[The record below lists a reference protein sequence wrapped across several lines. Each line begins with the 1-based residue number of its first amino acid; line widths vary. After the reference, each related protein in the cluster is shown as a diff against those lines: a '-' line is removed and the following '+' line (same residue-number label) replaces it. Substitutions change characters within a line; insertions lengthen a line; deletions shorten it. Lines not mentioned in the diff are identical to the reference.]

1 MITKC
6 PECDREI
13 SDQAHTCPH
22 CGFPLLVKKIKT
34 ATKTSVTSSIDRISS
49 GALSLKRCGR
59 SIGIHIVKLSA
70 ILGLIIALAVVFYFV
85 TSIAVASI
93 QLRIAVNIILPF
105 FWAPVLNVTMRFYG
119 LKPARVLYYISIVL
133 MGVGVLSEYGT
144 LSEASIIYG
153 VTTSQVVYAVFAK
166 IIGLIWYAL
175 ACIPRVQAI
184 PDGDSTREVTN
195 EHS

>member
-22 CGFPLLVKKIKT
+22 CGYPLLVTKIKT
-34 ATKTSVTSSIDRISS
+34 AAKTGVTTSFSHISS
-49 GALSLKRCGR
+49 GALSFKRGGR
-59 SIGIHIVKLSA
+59 VFGIHLIKLSA
-70 ILGLIIALAVVFYFV
+70 ILLLIFALAIAFRFV
-85 TSIAVASI
+85 MYIGMADI
-93 QLRIAVNIILPF
+93 HLRIIINVFLPF

-119 LKPARVLYYISIVL
+119 LMPARVLYYISIVL
-133 MGVGVLSEYGT
+133 MGIGVLSEYGT
-144 LSEASIIYG
+144 LSEASILYG
-153 VTTSQVVYAVFAK
+153 VTTGQVLYAVIAK

-175 ACIPRVQAI
+175 ACIPKVHTI